1 MIPLR
6 DYRTSRSFP
15 TITVILIAI
24 NLVVFLYQG
33 YLATR
38 PVELNDGIAWQDS
51 GFAPPAFDPNSYV
64 THVRNGGDPAL
75 YPISADDYFLLQY
88 ALIPAELLGGRDL
101 PPTVVI
107 PLWLT
112 LLTSMFMHGS
122 LWHLIGNMLYL
133 WIFGDNVEDAMGHG
147 RFLVFYIL
155 CGLIAALAQIVTGV
169 SSAIPMIG
177 ASGAIAAVLAA
188 YFMLFPRSRV
198 LTLVPIFF
206 FIRLMNIPAVVLL
219 GVWFLY
225 QVLSGAG
232 SLGASVGGTAWF
244 AHIGGFVA
252 GLLLVFVFKKRG
264 VPVVL
269 WQMVTSRRRI

>member
-33 YLATR
+33 YLTTR
-38 PVELNDGIAWQDS
+38 PSELNDGITWQDA
-51 GFAPPAFDPNSYV
+51 GFTPPAFDPNSYML
-64 THVRNGGDPAL
+64 HVRGGGDPSL
-75 YPISADDYFLLQY
+75 YPVSADDYFLLQY
-88 ALIPAELLGGRDL
+88 ALIPAELIGGQDL
-101 PPTVVI
+101 PPTVPV

-122 LWHLIGNMLYL
+122 LLHLIGNMLYL
-133 WIFGDNVEDAMGHG
+133 WIFGDNVEDAMGHAK
-147 RFLVFYIL
+147 FLAFYIV
-155 CGLIAALAQIVTGV
+155 CGLIAAFAQIATGI
-169 SSAIPMIG
+169 SSAVPMIG

-232 SLGASVGGTAWF
+232 SLGAQVGGTAWF

-252 GLLLVFVFKKRG
+252 GAVLVFVFRRRG
-264 VPVVL
+264 VPIVL